1 MPIMVEGDVAATR
14 VTVFD
19 EVRLPKGEEGW
30 VLCFQ
35 WGRYDYGDGDFQRGY
50 RFIWR
55 RPDGSLQPARGQARI
70 PTVTDIETLI
80 GMARAAGWG
89 DHDGDAEGH
98 GASA

>member
-1 MPIMVEGDVAATR
+1 MEVDMATTR

-19 EVRLPKGEEGW
+19 EVRLPKGDAGW

-35 WGRYDYGDGDFQRGY
+35 WGRYDYGEGEFQRGY

-70 PTVTDIETLI
+70 PTIEDIETLI

-98 GASA
+98 GATA